1 MNNEAPDTI
10 APIFVMDLG
19 ADLSPALQA
28 LEDAYRMIQA
38 ALPDTPDATLVVK
51 RDARAWGHI
60 TVAKT
65 WAAPGEEAADRYE
78 IMVSGENLRRGAE
91 AVAGTL
97 IHEAAH
103 ARNLA
108 ADVRDTDVNGRHNK
122 RFKARAEEMGLTVE
136 AHRTLGWTLTELS
149 AEGRKSWRRLVRR
162 IERGLKRSASAP
174 DPLAGIPCP
183 GRSWSWPARPARSA
197 KSPSSSPDRPARGPL
212 LRGRAL
218 RPFWGAFLRQGVEPA
233 PTLGRVD
240 HMNNP
245 TETDPAEL
253 DALSDRIWG
262 EGQWVSCQT
271 CPPDDAGLPPR
282 HHRNAH
288 LPAPAVE
295 P

>member
-38 ALPDTPDATLVVK
+38 AFPDTPDATLVVK

-174 DPLAGIPCP
+174 DPLAGILTGLGGIAPTGPTTGPAPVKAPPKRTGNRNLLKAEC
-183 GRSWSWPARPARSA
+183 GCGHSIRLSRTVLELARPTCQECEE
-197 KSPSSSPDRPARGPL
+197 
-212 LRGRAL
+212 
-218 RPFWGAFLRQGVEPA
+218 PFLVA
-233 PTLGRVD
+233 
-240 HMNNP
+240 
-245 TETDPAEL
+245 
-253 DALSDRIWG
+253 
-262 EGQWVSCQT
+262 
-271 CPPDDAGLPPR
+271 
-282 HHRNAH
+282 
-288 LPAPAVE
+288 
-295 P
+295 